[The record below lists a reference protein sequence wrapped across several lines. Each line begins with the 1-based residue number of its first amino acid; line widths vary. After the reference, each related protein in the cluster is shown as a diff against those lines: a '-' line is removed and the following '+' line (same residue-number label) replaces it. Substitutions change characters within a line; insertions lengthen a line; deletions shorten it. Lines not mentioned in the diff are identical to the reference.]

1 MELSCKSFNWIFFW
15 IEFSWNFL
23 NWIIFWIDFF
33 EMNNFLNWIFVK
45 NYCIEY
51 WIESFF
57 GKIQILNW
65 INLGI
70 AHPYIIFI
78 VCISQTQGIA
88 RFLSACK
95 NETQCL
101 EASKNL
107 LLGQLRVDMLMFELN
122 KLRRGRGSPA
132 RKQGNPSY
140 AAVSLSDLR
149 CTGGTDYN
157 LNSYA
162 HLRTGWLIH
171 CLSNQW
177 PSSR

>member
-1 MELSCKSFNWIFFW
+1 MGAAPGILEKDLADKIRVEEYVCKVLAVYHHLHRLHITNS
-15 IEFSWNFL
+15 
-23 NWIIFWIDFF
+23 
-33 EMNNFLNWIFVK
+33 
-45 NYCIEY
+45 
-51 WIESFF
+51 
-57 GKIQILNW
+57 
-65 INLGI
+65 
-70 AHPYIIFI
+70 
-78 VCISQTQGIA
+78 T
-88 RFLSACK
+88 CK

-162 HLRTGWLIH
+162 HLRTG
-171 CLSNQW
+171 
-177 PSSR
+177 